1 MPDVPTSVSNGGVV
15 SYNHGIMQ
23 RRCRVSAR
31 ELEHKMM
38 GGVDFWRAVV
48 NVTVEGEAGKNGL
61 VFNSRHGGFEVE
73 KARELAFSE
82 DHPVGARMVSGF
94 LAVVFIILTV
104 FKMTSSVWGRRS
116 RMHVSMTD
124 LPSKDPSFPVLQEE
138 EMRRESGLFHSRHAS
153 S

>member
-1 MPDVPTSVSNGGVV
+1 MAMGRIPLFSRRMDDIGITMMLAVVCSFTSIILNLVSNGGVV

-82 DHPVGARMVSGF
+82 DHPVGSEHECFISGRGDDRRISF
-94 LAVVFIILTV
+94 SVLLCWVAGGLTC
-104 FKMTSSVWGRRS
+104 
-116 RMHVSMTD
+116 
-124 LPSKDPSFPVLQEE
+124 
-138 EMRRESGLFHSRHAS
+138 SGS
-153 S
+153 